1 MSPRTHEPAVAPEEM
16 PPLSFQEVTFRW
28 GDRVILDRVSLDVRA
43 GEIVA
48 LLGPSGAG
56 KTTMFRLA
64 LGFLKPA
71 SGKVFVCGR
80 EISQMRERELAQVR
94 QNLGILFQNGA
105 LFTSMDVAENVAFG
119 LAESRLSEEVIAAR
133 VKETLEQVEL
143 EGFEERMPDEL
154 SGGQAQRVAVAR
166 AIINTPRVM
175 LYDEP
180 TQGLDPL
187 RALDVVREIVRLSRT
202 GVASLAVTH
211 QLEYARQYA
220 GRVALLEDGRIRFDG
235 PVGELRRLDDP
246 FIQSFFAVLDRERVV
261 RPPAGPEEHH
271 AIH

>member
-1 MSPRTHEPAVAPEEM
+1 MPDAAPLLSSALAA
-16 PPLSFQEVTFRW
+16 PLAFRDVTFHW
-28 GDRVILDRVSLDVRA
+28 GDRAILEHVSLEVHA

-56 KTTMFRLA
+56 KTTLFRLA
-64 LGFLKPA
+64 LGFLKPD
-71 SGKVFVCGR
+71 SGEVIVAGR
-80 EISQMRERELAQVR
+80 EISRLRERDLAQVR
-94 QNLGILFQNGA
+94 ENLGIVFQNAA
-105 LFTSMDVAENVAFG
+105 LFTSMSVAENVAFG
-119 LAESRLSEEVIAAR
+119 LQESRLSEAALAAR
-133 VKETLEQVEL
+133 VQEALTQVEL

-166 AIINTPRVM
+166 AIITAPRVM

-187 RALDVVREIVRLSRT
+187 RALDVVREIVRLAKT
-202 GVASLAVTH
+202 GVASLVVTH

-220 GRVALLEDGRIRFDG
+220 GRVALLEEGHIRYDG
-235 PVGELRRLDDP
+235 PVDGLRRFNDE
-246 FIQSFFAVLDRERVV
+246 FIHSFFEVLDGTAVV
-261 RPPAGPEEHH
+261 PPPQGGRGEHH